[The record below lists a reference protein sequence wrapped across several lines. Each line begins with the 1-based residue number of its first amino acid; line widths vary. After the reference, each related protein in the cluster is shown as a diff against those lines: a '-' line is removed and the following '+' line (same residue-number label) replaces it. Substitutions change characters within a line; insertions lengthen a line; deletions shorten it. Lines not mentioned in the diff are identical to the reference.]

1 MIEQLFNKEATMTN
15 TSTCDCDVIH
25 QEVVSRIQAQ
35 MPPKADLER
44 LGALYKMFSD
54 GTRIHILFALGY
66 GEMCVCDLAVL
77 LGMTKSAISHQ
88 LKSLRL
94 ANLVHSRRE
103 GQVIYY
109 ALADEHVREIL
120 NMGFDHVTE

>member
-1 MIEQLFNKEATMTN
+1 MT
-15 TSTCDCDVIH
+15 TLTTCDCDVIH
-25 QEVVSRIQAQ
+25 AEVVNRIQAQ

-109 ALADEHVREIL
+109 ALADEHVQEIL
-120 NMGFDHVTE
+120 NMGFEHVTE